1 MQRVETIK
9 LIAETMSL
17 DEIGQPVSTESV
29 STCICTVSS
38 VTRAEWA
45 AASQRALSPAAV
57 VKVFF
62 RDYHGEKLAEFRG
75 DRLDIYRTY
84 QTGDYTELY
93 LGTRVGEINGS

>member
-1 MQRVETIK
+1 MQRVDTIK

-17 DEIGQPVSTESV
+17 DEIGQPVSDESE

-62 RDYHGEKLAEFRG
+62 RDYHGEKLAEFGGERF
-75 DRLDIYRTY
+75 DVYRTY
-84 QTGDYTELY
+84 QSGDYVELY
-93 LGTRVGEINGS
+93 LGTRIGEINGQ